1 MYSRDP
7 NDENISKTHN
17 YTWQLF
23 ALFIIC
29 KYAKK
34 KLNYL
39 RRMRTNIFG
48 QKCPFFEKNQ
58 INLEISGNC
67 PKLLTFRA
75 FVTHN
80 GHVKG

>member
-1 MYSRDP
+1 MTVSVHFTSP
-7 NDENISKTHN
+7 N

-48 QKCPFFEKNQ
+48 QKCPVFEKNQ

-80 GHVKG
+80 RPEKG

>member
-1 MYSRDP
+1 MRLF
-7 NDENISKTHN
+7 SKMGAK

-39 RRMRTNIFG
+39 RRMRINIFG
-48 QKCPFFEKNQ
+48 QKCPVFEKNQ
-58 INLEISGNC
+58 INL
-67 PKLLTFRA
+67 
-75 FVTHN
+75 
-80 GHVKG
+80 